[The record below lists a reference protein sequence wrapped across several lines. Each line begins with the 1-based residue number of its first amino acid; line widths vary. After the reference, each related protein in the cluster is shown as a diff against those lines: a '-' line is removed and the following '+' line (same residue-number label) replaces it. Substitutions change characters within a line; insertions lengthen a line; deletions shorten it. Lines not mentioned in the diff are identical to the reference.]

1 MRLVVDHRTQG
12 QGVEGVHLLGMAHA
26 FERAGAE
33 VAIVSPPGVEVGRP
47 GAAPRKAPGL
57 RGLWWMLAEHVP
69 ETLFELME
77 IAYNVPAFLRLRR
90 AVKEPRADALY
101 ERYAFFHVA
110 GAMAARAAGVP
121 LILEV
126 NYTADTPLYR
136 RRSRLLRPLA
146 RAAERFVFRRARLI
160 VAVSSVLRNGIV
172 AGGIPADRVLTLP
185 NAADPDRFRPEI
197 SGEAVR
203 ARHGLLG
210 ARVVGFTG
218 AFFPWHGV
226 GFLLDALA
234 ELLREMP
241 DAAALLV
248 GDGPE
253 RSLLEERVRQEGLGE
268 RVRFA
273 GWIGHEDLPEHVA
286 AFDIAVMP
294 DSNEYGSP
302 MKIFEYMAMGKPV
315 VAPRL
320 GPLADG
326 IVDGETGILF
336 PRRDETALR
345 AALAALLGDEARR
358 RQMGERAR
366 AHVLANHTWDRNAA
380 RVLAGIGAVPPS
392 GGAMLERPEGVLMPG
407 PERDIL

>member
-12 QGVEGVHLLGMAHA
+12 QGVEGVHLLGMARA

-77 IAYNVPAFLRLRR
+77 MVYNVPAYFRLRR
-90 AVKEPRADALY
+90 ALRTPRADALY

-110 GAMAARAAGVP
+110 GALAASAAGVP

-126 NYTADTPLYR
+126 NYTAATPLYR
-136 RRSRLLRPLA
+136 RRSRMLRPIA

-160 VAVSSVLRNGIV
+160 VAVSSVLRDAIV

-203 ARHGLLG
+203 ERHGLRG

-226 GFLLDALA
+226 GFLLDAVA
-234 ELLREMP
+234 ALLREMP
-241 DAAALLV
+241 EAAALLV

-253 RSLLEERVRQEGLGE
+253 RPLLEERVRREGLE
-268 RVRFA
+268 ARVRFA
-273 GWIGHEDLPEHVA
+273 GWIGHDGLPEHVA

-302 MKIFEYMAMGKPV
+302 MKIYEYMAMGKPV

-326 IVDGETGILF
+326 IVDGATGILF
-336 PRRDETALR
+336 PRRDPAALR
-345 AALAALLGDEARR
+345 AALASLLGDEALRAR
-358 RQMGERAR
+358 MGANAR
-366 AHVLANHTWDRNAA
+366 AHVLAHHTWDRNAA
-380 RVLAGIGAVPPS
+380 RVLERIGASPPTTPAGVGGRTAAPS
-392 GGAMLERPEGVLMPG
+392 GT
-407 PERDIL
+407 

>member
-26 FERAGAE
+26 FEHAGAD

-47 GAAPRKAPGL
+47 GAAPRRAPGL

-77 IAYNVPAFLRLRR
+77 IAYNIPAFFRIRR
-90 AVKEPRADALY
+90 ALKAPRADALY

-126 NYTADTPLYR
+126 NYTAATPLYR
-136 RRSRLLRPLA
+136 RRSRLLRPIA
-146 RAAERFVFRRARLI
+146 RAAERFLFRRARLI

-185 NAADPDRFRPEI
+185 NAADPGRFRPEI
-197 SGEAVR
+197 SGSSVR
-203 ARHGLLG
+203 ARHGLEG

-234 ELLREMP
+234 EILRELP

-253 RSLLEERVRQEGLGE
+253 RSVLEERVRKEGLE
-268 RVRFA
+268 DRVRFA
-273 GWIGHEDLPEHVA
+273 GWVGHEALPEHVA

-326 IVDGETGILF
+326 ILDGETGILF
-336 PRRDETALR
+336 PRRDATALR
-345 AALAALLGDEARR
+345 AALAELLGDEGLRR
-358 RQMGERAR
+358 RMGERAR
-366 AHVLANHTWDRNAA
+366 AHVIANHTWERNAA
-380 RVLAGIGAVPPS
+380 RVLERIGAAAPE
-392 GGAMLERPEGVLMPG
+392 GGASSSGPG
-407 PERDIL
+407 GPDAGAGT

>member
-12 QGVEGVHLLGMAHA
+12 HGVEGVHLLGMARA
-26 FERAGAE
+26 FERAGAAVE
-33 VAIVSPPGVEVGRP
+33 IVSPPGVEVGRS
-47 GAAPRKAPGL
+47 GTAPRRAAGL

-77 IAYNVPAFLRLRR
+77 IAYNLPAFFRIRR
-90 AVKEPRADALY
+90 ALKTPRADALY
-101 ERYAFFHVA
+101 ERYAFFHLA
-110 GAMAARAAGVP
+110 GAVAAGIAGVP

-126 NYTADTPLYR
+126 NYTASTPLYR
-136 RRSRLLRPLA
+136 RRSPLLRPLA
-146 RAAERFVFRRARLI
+146 RAVERFVFRRARLI
-160 VAVSSVLRNGIV
+160 VAVSSVLRDVIV

-197 SGEAVR
+197 SGAAVR
-203 ARHGLLG
+203 ARHGLEG

-226 GFLLDALA
+226 GFLLDVLA
-234 ELLREMP
+234 QLLREMP

-253 RSLLEERVRQEGLGE
+253 RRILEERVRREGLEE

-273 GWIGHEDLPEHVA
+273 GWIGHDALPEHVA

-336 PRRDETALR
+336 PQRDATALG
-345 AALAALLGDEARR
+345 AALATLLRDEARR
-358 RQMGERAR
+358 ARMGERAR

-380 RVLAGIGAVPPS
+380 RVLERIGAPIPA
-392 GGAMLERPEGVLMPG
+392 GGGPG
-407 PERDIL
+407 ATRGGPDAGAGT

>member
-12 QGVEGVHLLGMAHA
+12 QGVEGVHLLGMARA

-77 IAYNVPAFLRLRR
+77 MVYNVPAYFRLRR
-90 AVKEPRADALY
+90 ALRTPPADALY

-110 GAMAARAAGVP
+110 GALAASAAGVP

-126 NYTADTPLYR
+126 NYTAATPLYR
-136 RRSRLLRPLA
+136 NRSRLLRPLA
-146 RAAERFVFRRARLI
+146 RAAERFVFRRAGLI
-160 VAVSSVLRNGIV
+160 VAVSSVLREAIV
-172 AGGIPADRVLTLP
+172 AGGIPADRVLTMP

-203 ARHGLLG
+203 ERYGLRG

-234 ELLREMP
+234 ALLRDMP
-241 DAAALLV
+241 EAAALLV

-253 RSLLEERVRQEGLGE
+253 RPLLEERVRREGLE
-268 RVRFA
+268 ARVRFA
-273 GWIGHEDLPEHVA
+273 GWIGHEGLPEHVA

-302 MKIFEYMAMGKPV
+302 MKIYEYMAMGKPV

-326 IVDGETGILF
+326 IVDGGTGILF
-336 PRRDETALR
+336 PRRDPAALQ
-345 AALAALLGDEARR
+345 AALASLLGDEALRAR
-358 RQMGERAR
+358 MGANAR
-366 AHVLANHTWDRNAA
+366 AHVLAHHTWDRNAA
-380 RVLAGIGAVPPS
+380 RVLERIAAAPEADAAISGDRGRTVAPP
-392 GGAMLERPEGVLMPG
+392 GT
-407 PERDIL
+407 

>member
-12 QGVEGVHLLGMAHA
+12 QGVEGVHLLGMARA

-33 VAIVSPPGVEVGRP
+33 VSIVSPPGVEVGRP

-77 IAYNVPAFLRLRR
+77 MVYNVPAYFRLRR
-90 AVKEPRADALY
+90 ALRTPRADALY

-110 GAMAARAAGVP
+110 GALAAGAAGVP

-126 NYTADTPLYR
+126 NYTAATPLYR
-136 RRSRLLRPLA
+136 NRSRLLRPLA
-146 RAAERFVFRRARLI
+146 RAAERFVFRRAGLI
-160 VAVSSVLRNGIV
+160 VAVSSVLREAIV
-172 AGGIPADRVLTLP
+172 AGGIPADRVLTMP

-203 ARHGLLG
+203 ERYGLRG

-234 ELLREMP
+234 ALLRDMP
-241 DAAALLV
+241 EAAALLV

-253 RSLLEERVRQEGLGE
+253 RPLLEERVRREGLE
-268 RVRFA
+268 ARVRFA
-273 GWIGHEDLPEHVA
+273 GWIGHEGLPEHVA

-302 MKIFEYMAMGKPV
+302 MKIYEYMAMGKPV

-326 IVDGETGILF
+326 IVDGGTGILF
-336 PRRDETALR
+336 PRRDPAALQ
-345 AALAALLGDEARR
+345 AALASLLGDEALRAR
-358 RQMGERAR
+358 MGANAR
-366 AHVLANHTWDRNAA
+366 AHVLAHHTWDRNAA
-380 RVLAGIGAVPPS
+380 RVLERIAAAPEADAAISGDRGRTVAPP
-392 GGAMLERPEGVLMPG
+392 GT
-407 PERDIL
+407 

>member
-57 RGLWWMLAEHVP
+57 RGLWWTLAERVP

-77 IAYNVPAFLRLRR
+77 IAYNVPAFLRIRR
-90 AVKEPRADALY
+90 ALVAPRADALY

-110 GAMAARAAGVP
+110 GALAARAARVP
-121 LILEV
+121 LVLEV
-126 NYTADTPLYR
+126 NYTAATPLYR
-136 RRSRLLRPLA
+136 RRSRVLLPLA

-160 VAVSSVLRNGIV
+160 VAVSSVLRDAIV
-172 AGGIPADRVLTLP
+172 AGGVPADRVLVLP

-197 SGEAVR
+197 SGAAVR
-203 ARHGLLG
+203 ARHGLEG

-226 GFLLDALA
+226 GLLIDALSG
-234 ELLREMP
+234 LLREMP
-241 DAAALLV
+241 NAAALLV
-248 GDGPE
+248 GDGPQ
-253 RSLLEERVRQEGLGE
+253 RALLEDRVRKEGLEG
-268 RVRFA
+268 RVCFA
-273 GWIGHEDLPEHVA
+273 GWIGHEGLPEHVA
-286 AFDIAVMP
+286 AFDVAVMP

-302 MKIFEYMAMGKPV
+302 MKIYEYMAMGKPV

-326 IVDGETGILF
+326 IVDGETGILV
-336 PRRDETALR
+336 PRRDAAALR
-345 AALAALLGDEARR
+345 TALAALLGDEPRRAR
-358 RQMGERAR
+358 MGVRAR

-380 RVLAGIGAVPPS
+380 RVLERL
-392 GGAMLERPEGVLMPG
+392 GGALAPG
-407 PERDIL
+407 RERDTL